1 MVESKKAV
9 FISYAKQDAEA
20 AGRISEALRSAGIEV
35 WFDQSELR
43 GGDAWDAAIR
53 RQIKTCALMIPVISA
68 NTRGRAEGYFR
79 LEWKLAVDRSHL
91 MSHDRTFIVPVVIDD
106 TQEGDERVPDRFREV
121 QWTRLPGGNT
131 PRPFVERILK
141 LLEEDAVAAP
151 SPATTATAS
160 APPKLTD
167 AGPATPEPPAG
178 SRRRF
183 TVLAVVSVLV
193 LIGIGAWAAHHF
205 WLRPPSVVAYSSQDR
220 RMTYAVLPLQ
230 VASDDGHAAQVAKA
244 TGNEILTFLEARHE
258 LVSVVSSASAEQ
270 AVAHESAMRKIAAA
284 LDVHFLIRGTVA
296 RIGTGYQVTVLCIDG
311 ESERVLAT
319 QTLTVAADELT
330 PHWRAAVRSAVGEL
344 IFAGLEREAKRIRS
358 KAPDELDVRDL
369 SILANVD
376 WALMRDKD
384 GKAANAR
391 ANELLKR
398 ALALAP
404 DDLYALREVAVI
416 NLCDCVNSWSPNPD
430 EQKAVGAAAMEKYL
444 QFDPDSLVMLYEKAN
459 LYQLRLRWEESIFIA
474 DTILAKEPNDPY
486 TLSLK
491 ATSLLR
497 LGRLPEARSIDEA
510 VLIQKPDNWGA
521 LSSMANVCYAQGDY
535 ACAATMARKA
545 VVQMSEVDLRD
556 RVVGSVQLTL
566 IAAEARLK
574 HADRAQ
580 QALTD
585 FETVLPNVKGIAA
598 IKAWLHP
605 SADLADTPSLF
616 EGLREAGVGA

>member
-1 MVESKKAV
+1 VTGVVQPNKSTDTAP
-9 FISYAKQDAEA
+9 
-20 AGRISEALRSAGIEV
+20 GTSEPPLRS
-35 WFDQSELR
+35 R
-43 GGDAWDAAIR
+43 
-53 RQIKTCALMIPVISA
+53 
-68 NTRGRAEGYFR
+68 
-79 LEWKLAVDRSHL
+79 
-91 MSHDRTFIVPVVIDD
+91 
-106 TQEGDERVPDRFREV
+106 
-121 QWTRLPGGNT
+121 
-131 PRPFVERILK
+131 RPF
-141 LLEEDAVAAP
+141 A
-151 SPATTATAS
+151 
-160 APPKLTD
+160 
-167 AGPATPEPPAG
+167 
-178 SRRRF
+178 
-183 TVLAVVSVLV
+183 VLAVVSVLV
-193 LIGIGAWAAHHF
+193 LVGIGAWAASHY
-205 WLRPPSVVAYSSQDR
+205 WLRPPPVVAYSSQDR

-230 VASDDGHAAQVAKA
+230 VAADDGHAAQVAKA

-270 AVAHESAMRKIAAA
+270 AVAHESAMRKIAAT

-296 RIGTGYQVTVLCIDG
+296 RSGTDYQVTVLCIDG

-330 PHWRAAVRSAVGEL
+330 PHWRNAVRRAVGEL
-344 IFAGLEREAKRIRS
+344 VFAGLELEAKRIRT

-444 QFDPDSLVMLYEKAN
+444 QFDPESLVMLYEKAN

-491 ATSLLR
+491 ATGLLR

-510 VLIQKPDNWGA
+510 VLVQKPDNWGA
-521 LSSMANVCYAQGDY
+521 LSSMANICYAQADY
-535 ACAATMARKA
+535 ASAATMARKA
-545 VVQMSEVDLRD
+545 VAQMSQVDLKD
-556 RVVGSVQLTL
+556 RVAGSVQLTL

-574 HADRAQ
+574 HADRAR

-585 FETVLPNVKGIAA
+585 FETVLPNAKGIAA

-605 SADLADTPSLF
+605 SADLADTPSLY
-616 EGLREAGVGA
+616 EGLREAGVGD